1 MLRLREIR
9 EQSGFNQS
17 EVAAELGI
25 SRQSY
30 NFYENGKRD
39 PDTLTLQK
47 IADFFGVTIDYL
59 VGRNTSEK
67 PKKKIPKE
75 LKKLLDEE
83 EITLNGRMVSPED
96 KEKMLRIIEALY
108 YDAKEEN
115 KRK

>member
-47 IADFFGVTIDYL
+47 IADFL
-59 VGRNTSEK
+59 
-67 PKKKIPKE
+67 E
-75 LKKLLDEE
+75 LL
-83 EITLNGRMVSPED
+83 
-96 KEKMLRIIEALY
+96 
-108 YDAKEEN
+108 
-115 KRK
+115 